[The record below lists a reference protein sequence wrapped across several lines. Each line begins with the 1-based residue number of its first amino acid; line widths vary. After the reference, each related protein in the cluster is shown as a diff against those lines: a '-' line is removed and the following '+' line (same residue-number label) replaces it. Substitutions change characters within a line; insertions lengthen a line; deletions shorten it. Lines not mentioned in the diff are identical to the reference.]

1 MTRLQTWNK
10 NIVSS
15 DLVYK
20 LNPKNIHDL
29 TRFENVVLKS
39 CINSSIQD
47 QKDIIFG
54 LVALE
59 LLTNQK
65 AKVSRTRK
73 SIAAFKTRKFMPIST
88 KVTLRKKNLYN
99 YLDFFICIVLPRLP
113 QLKEFEKN
121 SVIKAKTSL
130 SIGLPNL
137 TIFPQLTKES
147 EQLPKNM
154 GLTLTINS
162 NNIHSNTSLLLFLS
176 EFQMPVIL

>member
-1 MTRLQTWNK
+1 
-10 NIVSS
+10 
-15 DLVYK
+15 
-20 LNPKNIHDL
+20 
-29 TRFENVVLKS
+29 
-39 CINSSIQD
+39 
-47 QKDIIFG
+47 
-54 LVALE
+54 
-59 LLTNQK
+59 
-65 AKVSRTRK
+65 
-73 SIAAFKTRKFMPIST
+73 MPIST

-113 QLKEFEKN
+113 QLTEFEKN

-162 NNIHSNTSLLLFLS
+162 NNIKSNTSLLLFLS